1 MMPKTRFLKLN
12 QNFHLR
18 DTSNSLQYDPLFKI
32 PNFINL
38 ILPPFESNFYPGCD
52 LSVDEA
58 MTGYKG
64 RIFFRQYMPVKNTK
78 WGIKVWE
85 MCDSEIV

>member
-64 RIFFRQYMPVKNTK
+64 RIFFQA
-78 WGIKVWE
+78 IHA
-85 MCDSEIV
+85 SEKLKMGDQGVRDV